1 MNEYMAFGSNGNY
14 SITFMK
20 PSQLIFV
27 TCGCLR
33 FKIKIFMENGRF
45 LPSSIMDWSYPFRR
59 SRELWDFSDFLI
71 GQ

>member
-27 TCGCLR
+27 TCSCLR
-33 FKIKIFMENGRF
+33 FTIYNLHGKLKVPPLDHNGLV
-45 LPSSIMDWSYPFRR
+45 LPISSIT
-59 SRELWDFSDFLI
+59 
-71 GQ
+71 